1 MEERTGT
8 APAFLVRGLWLL
20 LLIGTPVFLA
30 AFCFARP
37 GEEGL
42 KAGKTCLEFGI
53 YLLWCGCAVHLF
65 RLSARRVRSLC
76 LGLFMAAAFSLGL
89 SVLVFLYNNLLHFL
103 EADPAGGNA
112 PPFLRL
118 LLEDLAYEGGAG
130 RLRYV
135 LPFTTTLMLC
145 VIFLALSLRREEAAD
160 WLEERLRS
168 SGLFADCF
176 EDDEDDDDDNDGLP
190 W

>member
-1 MEERTGT
+1 
-8 APAFLVRGLWLL
+8 
-20 LLIGTPVFLA
+20 
-30 AFCFARP
+30 
-37 GEEGL
+37 
-42 KAGKTCLEFGI
+42 
-53 YLLWCGCAVHLF
+53 
-65 RLSARRVRSLC
+65 
-76 LGLFMAAAFSLGL
+76 MAAAFSLGL
-89 SVLVFLYNNLLHFL
+89 SALVFLYNNLLHFL

-168 SGLFADCF
+168 SSLFADCF